1 MSTLSVGTIKSI
13 STTAPV
19 FQNSS
24 GTEKGTLCLAWVN
37 FIGTG
42 TVAIRDSFN
51 ISSITDNATGKFTAT
66 FTNALTNNDY
76 VFTGS
81 AAQADEDHVNP
92 NYCFPM
98 EHDSKYLTTGFK
110 FRTGYQSG
118 GTSVTADRSVT
129 LVAIFGDS

>member
-1 MSTLSVGTIKSI
+1 MSTLAVATVKSLSSV
-13 STTAPV
+13 APV

-37 FIGTG
+37 FNGTG

-51 ISSITDNATGKFTAT
+51 ISSITDNATGKFTAN

-81 AAQADEDHVNP
+81 AAQGDEDHVNP

-98 EHDSKYLTTGFK
+98 EHDSTYLTTGFK
-110 FRTGYQSG
+110 FRTGYQASG
-118 GTSVTADRSVT
+118 VSVTADRSVT

>member
-1 MSTLSVGTIKSI
+1 
-13 STTAPV
+13 
-19 FQNSS
+19 
-24 GTEKGTLCLAWVN
+24 EKGTLCLAWIN
-37 FIGTG
+37 FKGTG
-42 TVAIRDSFN
+42 TVSIRDSFN
-51 ISSITDNATGKFTAT
+51 ISSITDNATGKFTAS
-66 FTNALTNNDY
+66 FANALTNNDY
-76 VFTGS
+76 VFSGS
-81 AAQADEDHVNP
+81 GAQADEDHVNP